1 MKADGIM
8 STKKEITAIV
18 LNPEARDGQAGSHW
32 PWVDKI
38 LRAHGIR
45 FDTFET
51 KNDGNIVR
59 AVKEIAES
67 GYGRI
72 VGAGGDGTQNAVI
85 NGIMQA
91 AVDER
96 PEYGILPFGTANDI
110 GKSFDLAMPG
120 WTERELEMCARALV
134 AGTRYN
140 LDLGLVNGERYFA
153 NSFTVGFDAVVLK
166 DRNATRHTRM
176 LMNKG
181 IESYVP
187 SMFKSFLGRYK
198 RPKARISV
206 DGDEFKGAKL
216 FNLVVKDARVYAG
229 NFILSENIRGNDGF
243 LDVFLYTSSEAY
255 TSEIGTHVLKAF
267 LKLDPT
273 GLSSDFV
280 DLAVQNSDYKKGTAI
295 DIQIDRKVES
305 QIDGEEYRKD
315 NHFVI
320 ECVRHALT
328 LIVPYER

>member
-1 MKADGIM
+1 M
-8 STKKEITAIV
+8 SVKKEITAIV
-18 LNPEARDGQAGSHW
+18 LNPEARDGQAGNNW
-32 PWVDKI
+32 PWVDKV
-38 LRAHGIR
+38 LREHGIR

-51 KNDGNIVR
+51 NSDGNIVK

-91 AVDER
+91 DVDER

-110 GKSFDLAMPG
+110 GKSFHLTMPG
-120 WTERELEMCARALV
+120 WTERGLEACVRALV

-153 NSFTVGFDAVVLK
+153 NSFTAGFDAVVLK
-166 DRNATRHTRM
+166 DRNTTRHTRM
-176 LMNKG
+176 VMNKG

-198 RPKARISV
+198 PPKARISV
-206 DGDEFKGAKL
+206 DGEEFKNAKL
-216 FNLVVKDARVYAG
+216 FNLVVKDAMVYAG
-229 NFILSENIRGNDGF
+229 NFVLSDNIRGNDGF
-243 LDVFLYTSSEAY
+243 LDVFLYASSEAY

-273 GLSSDFV
+273 GLSSDFI
-280 DLAVQNSDYKKGTAI
+280 DLAVQNSRHKRGTAI
-295 DIQIDRKVES
+295 DIQIDRKLES

-315 NHFVI
+315 NHFTI
-320 ECVRHALT
+320 ECARHALT
-328 LIVPYER
+328 LIVLYER